1 MKARRFTGVAMMVIG
16 PVLILA
22 SPWLVLSFE
31 PIRQRVFDEGWA
43 LGATECVWFS
53 ELREAAVFG
62 WFSGIVALGIVA
74 LFSGLWLF
82 RTARFCRK
90 SFDHDSLAV

>member
-1 MKARRFTGVAMMVIG
+1 MLIG
-16 PVLILA
+16 PIVILA

-31 PIRQRVFDEGWA
+31 PIRRRVFDEGWA
-43 LGATECVWFS
+43 LEATKCVWFS
-53 ELREAAVFG
+53 ELHESAAFG
-62 WFSGIVALGIVA
+62 WFSSIVALGLVI

-82 RTARFCRK
+82 RSARFCRK